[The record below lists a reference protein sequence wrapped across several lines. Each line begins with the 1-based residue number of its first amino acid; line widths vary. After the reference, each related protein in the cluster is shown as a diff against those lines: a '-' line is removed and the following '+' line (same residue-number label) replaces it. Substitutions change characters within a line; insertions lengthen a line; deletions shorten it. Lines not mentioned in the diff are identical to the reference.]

1 MLPAL
6 GNATAA
12 ISRLLS
18 SSAMASAA
26 SATAT
31 KTILRFFRWP
41 AMNEDAA
48 RRLAAEAS
56 ESGLDIDG
64 FESEFCF
71 NVEVEVATD
80 DAAPPV
86 TDAHYAVLRWLFTET
101 FEPSQTSSQSGFS
114 SDNAS
119 MIVEVG
125 PRMAFSTAWSS
136 NAVSICHACGLTNV
150 CRVAR
155 SRRFRIKCVISRVF
169 CRRLVHISHS
179 FIAPVPIWSHT
190 TAQASP

>member
-1 MLPAL
+1 
-6 GNATAA
+6 
-12 ISRLLS
+12 
-18 SSAMASAA
+18 MASAA

-71 NVEVEVATD
+71 NVEVEVATG

-136 NAVSICHACGLTNV
+136 NAVSICHACGLTSLP
-150 CRVAR
+150 RGTVAPLSDQVR
-155 SRRFRIKCVISRVF
+155 HQLSLLPPPRAYLTLLHRPRAH
-169 CRRLVHISHS
+169 LVAHNRPGEPLMIVPALLSLHWCT
-179 FIAPVPIWSHT
+179 IA
-190 TAQASP
+190 